1 MDSYNKKQVVYV
13 QHSSH
18 LAGAQKSLS
27 RLLTQP
33 QIITFSP
40 VLLTG
45 SEGWLTRFCSDHDV
59 PWVQLDFPTP
69 RSFKDLWL
77 GGTARFAVKAAKA
90 LKTKLYADH
99 SLIVHANDHPDSLIG
114 LHLAKV
120 LQSRSFLTLRTPGM
134 SRRDFYKHRC
144 FEHDCVI
151 AVGDDLAQRAQQW
164 HVNGKIHSVYNGV
177 TENEIIK
184 PNPLPDKTLDKILV
198 IGSLSSRKGWQDLV
212 DALILLEAR
221 FPEGQLPEV
230 DFLGDLL
237 DKNPLHV
244 LNLYRLKRFR
254 CRFLGVAE
262 DYLKHLQNYHL
273 VVHPSRS
280 ESFGMA
286 ALECVSAGVPLVAAD
301 SGMISQF
308 IPNKSFIY
316 SPGDF
321 SSLAKILASF
331 IWKSGR
337 VEISDIFDFEKAHA
351 KIRKLFLTK
360 STVSRLSDFYQNGNL

>member
-1 MDSYNKKQVVYV
+1 VISVVNSSLKQVVFV
-13 QHSSH
+13 QHSTH

-27 RLLTQP
+27 RLLTEQGMKS
-33 QIITFSP
+33 FSP
-40 VLLTG
+40 LLLTG
-45 SEGWLTRFCSDHDV
+45 AEGWLTRFCSDHDV
-59 PWVQLDFPTP
+59 PWVRLEFPSP
-69 RSFKDLWL
+69 RSFKDRWL

-90 LKTKLYADH
+90 LKPKLYADH
-99 SLIVHANDHPDSLIG
+99 SLIVHANDHPDSLIA
-114 LHLAKV
+114 LHLAKI
-120 LQSRSFLTLRTPGM
+120 LRSRSFLTLRTPGM

-144 FEHDCVI
+144 FDHDCVI

-212 DALILLEAR
+212 DALILIEAR

-237 DKNPLHV
+237 DKNPLDV

-254 CRFLGVAE
+254 CRFLGVAD
-262 DYLKHLQNYHL
+262 DYLQHLQNYSL

-286 ALECVSAGVPLVAAD
+286 ALECVSAGVPLIAA
-301 SGMISQF
+301 STGMIPNF
-308 IPNKSFIY
+308 IANKSFIY
-316 SPGDF
+316 APSDVQA
-321 SSLAKILASF
+321 LADKLASF
-331 IWKSGR
+331 FYKLDCQ
-337 VEISDIFDFEKAHA
+337 DIFDAFDFETVHS
-351 KIRKLFLTK
+351 KIRNNFTTDQTVEKLSQLY
-360 STVSRLSDFYQNGNL
+360 V